1 MADAPTRP
9 LSRARG
15 ERVGLVL
22 SGGGARGAFQVGVW
36 DVLRHHPDGLGG
48 PPVVVSGTSAGA
60 LNGALIAAGRT
71 PSEILDFWLDLGE
84 RPPVVG
90 NRAFFS
96 SLEKALRK
104 LVLNEPWRR
113 LHQRTRAARIAA
125 RLMRKHSLFRRSG
138 RLAFWLE
145 YLLTARFDSLSE
157 LLDSIQTTHLLTT
170 EPVRE
175 RLEAAIGGPVL
186 PPSDVRLAINA
197 VDIRTGQVQRFVNHA
212 PHRHADSDDEV
223 YVHGPI
229 TTDMVLASASIPLLF
244 NPVRVAGRDLW
255 DGGLLVNTPLA
266 PTVALGATH
275 IIPVLVTAGRGGA
288 NGAPLS
294 FGSAVERL
302 ADAFLENA
310 YNTDRKLLL
319 ERNRLAASAPELGF
333 SEVMLYEAI
342 RPASST
348 DFNAGSYLFFERRAL
363 TRMYEAG
370 RAAARAWLAAG
381 PRLDTR
387 PGHPLTLDPPARPH
401 VRAVADRCA
410 RAAEGRTP
418 ARAGPPRVFASSDEL
433 AS

>member
-1 MADAPTRP
+1 MTDAPTMP
-9 LSRARG
+9 LSEIRG
-15 ERVGLVL
+15 QRVGLVL

-48 PPVVVSGTSAGA
+48 PPTVISGTSAGA

-71 PSEILDFWLDLGE
+71 PAEILDFWLDLAD
-84 RPPVVG
+84 RPPVKG
-90 NRAFFS
+90 NGAFFS
-96 SLEKALRK
+96 SLEAAVRKLALR
-104 LVLNEPWRR
+104 EPLRR

-125 RLMRKHSLFRRSG
+125 QLVRKHAFFKRGG

-145 YLLTARFDSLSE
+145 YLLTARFDTLSE
-157 LLDSIQTTHLLTT
+157 LLDSVYTTHLLST
-170 EPVRE
+170 EPVRQ
-175 RLEAAIGGPVL
+175 RLEKAMAGPVV
-186 PPSDVRLAINA
+186 PPTDVRLAINA

-212 PHRHADSDDEV
+212 PQRHADSDDEV
-223 YVHGPI
+223 YVRGPI
-229 TTDMVLASASIPLLF
+229 TVDMVLASASIPLLF

-275 IIPVLVTAGRGGA
+275 IVPVLVTAGRHGA
-288 NGAPLS
+288 NDERLS
-294 FGSAVERL
+294 FGAAVERL

-333 SEVMLYEAI
+333 SQVTLFEAI
-342 RPASST
+342 RPTSSH
-348 DFNAGSYLFFERRAL
+348 DFNAGSYLFFERRAM
-363 TRMYEAG
+363 TRMFEAG

-387 PGHPLTLDPPARPH
+387 PGHPLTLDGPL
-401 VRAVADRCA
+401 RAVR
-410 RAAEGRTP
+410 
-418 ARAGPPRVFASSDEL
+418 
-433 AS
+433 